1 MRLKDV
7 HRLELPPTADMHV
20 HLRQDQVME
29 LVVPWIRRGGVDTVF
44 VMPNLQ
50 PPITSAAAALEYK
63 SRLQAIEPRVNYL
76 MSLYLHSSVTPEVI
90 AEAAKAG
97 IAGVKLYPQGKAR
110 VKQRIAIWAYHI
122 NTISGVTTNS
132 ESGVAGDFVEV
143 FAPTFAAM
151 EQYDLVL
158 NLHGE
163 VPGTVP
169 DSDVSLEEL
178 FLPTLKRLNEKF
190 PKLRIILEHCST
202 AAALDAVRAC
212 GPTVA
217 GTITAHHLY
226 LTGDISEVDPLAFCK
241 PIPKTPSDRDAL
253 LKAVCSGDPKFFFG
267 SDSAPHPLVS
277 KQGKPVPAG
286 VFTQPY
292 ATQLV
297 LLALEEATGKG
308 IIDEQEVTQ
317 EHLEGFLS
325 LFGRRFYKLPEPS
338 VKGPRIVVKR
348 TGEMIPI
355 SIKTADG
362 TLEIGLSRPEA
373 TVFSLRF
380 ASEE

>member
-20 HLRQDQVME
+20 HLRQGEVMQ

-50 PPITSAAAALEYK
+50 PPVTSVAAALQYK
-63 SRLQAIEPRVNYL
+63 SQLQLIEPEVNYL
-76 MSLYLHSSVTPEVI
+76 MSLYLHPSVTPDVI

-97 IAGVKLYPQGKAR
+97 IAGVKLYPQG
-110 VKQRIAIWAYHI
+110 
-122 NTISGVTTNS
+122 VTTNS
-132 ESGVAGDFVEV
+132 ESGVAGDFVEAY
-143 FAPTFAAM
+143 APTFAAM
-151 EQYDLVL
+151 EQHDIVL

-169 DSDVSLEEL
+169 TDDVSLEEL

-190 PKLRIILEHCST
+190 PKLRIVLEHCST
-202 AAALDAVRAC
+202 AAAVEAVRSC
-212 GPTVA
+212 SSTVA

-226 LTGDISEVDPLAFCK
+226 LTGDISEVDPHAFCK

-253 LKAVCSGDPKFFFG
+253 LKAVSSGDPKFFFG
-267 SDSAPHPLVS
+267 SDSAPHLLS
-277 KQGKPVPAG
+277 TKQGKPVPAG

-297 LLALEEATGKG
+297 LLALEEATEKG
-308 IIDEQEVTQ
+308 IIDEKNVTQ
-317 EHLEGFLS
+317 ENIEGFLS
-325 LFGRRFYKLPEPS
+325 LNGRRFYKLPEPS
-338 VKGPRIVVKR
+338 PAGPRIIVKR
-348 TGEMIPI
+348 TGEMIPE
-355 SIKTADG
+355 SIRSADG
-362 TLEIGLSRPEA
+362 KLEVGISRTGA
-373 TVFSLRF
+373 AVYSMYFTSG
-380 ASEE
+380 

>member
-20 HLRQDQVME
+20 HLRQGEVMN
-29 LVVPWIRRGGVDTVF
+29 LVTPYIRRGGVDTVF

-50 PPITSAAAALEYK
+50 PPVTSVAAALEYK
-63 SRLQAIEPRVNYL
+63 SQLQTIDHEVTYL
-76 MSLYLHSSVTPEVI
+76 MSLYLHPSVTPDVI

-97 IAGVKLYPQGKAR
+97 IAGVKLYPQG
-110 VKQRIAIWAYHI
+110 
-122 NTISGVTTNS
+122 VTTNS

-143 FAPTFAAM
+143 YAPTFAAM
-151 EQYDLVL
+151 EQHDIVL

-169 DSDVSLEEL
+169 TDNVSLEEL

-202 AAALDAVRAC
+202 AAAVDAVRSC
-212 GPTVA
+212 SPTVA

-226 LTGDISEVDPLAFCK
+226 LTGDISEVDPHAFCK
-241 PIPKTPSDRDAL
+241 PIPKTPADRDAL

-267 SDSAPHPLVS
+267 SDSAPHPLVN
-277 KQGKPVPAG
+277 KQGQPVPAG

-297 LLALEEATGKG
+297 LLALEEATEKG
-308 IIDEQEVTQ
+308 IVDEKEVTQ
-317 EHLEGFLS
+317 ESIEGFLS
-325 LFGRRFYKLPEPS
+325 LNGRRFYKLPEPS
-338 VKGPRIVVKR
+338 SSGSRIVVKR
-348 TGEMIPI
+348 TGEMIPA
-355 SIKTADG
+355 SIRNADG
-362 TLEIGLSRPEA
+362 TLEVGISKANA
-373 TVFSLRF
+373 TVFSLKW
-380 ASEE
+380 ASE

>member
-20 HLRQDQVME
+20 HLRQGEIMN
-29 LVVPWIRRGGVDTVF
+29 LVVPYIRRGGVDTVF

-50 PPITSAAAALEYK
+50 PPVTSVAAALEYK
-63 SRLQAIEPRVNYL
+63 SHLQAIEPEVNYL
-76 MSLYLHSSVTPEVI
+76 MSLYLHPSVTPDVI

-97 IAGVKLYPQGKAR
+97 IAGVKLYPQG
-110 VKQRIAIWAYHI
+110 
-122 NTISGVTTNS
+122 VTTNS

-143 FAPTFAAM
+143 YAPTFAAM
-151 EQYDLVL
+151 EQHDVVL

-169 DSDVSLEEL
+169 TDDVSLEEL

-190 PKLRIILEHCST
+190 PKLRIVLEHCST
-202 AAALDAVRAC
+202 AAAVDAVRSC
-212 GPTVA
+212 SPTVA

-226 LTGDISEVDPLAFCK
+226 LTGDISEVDPHAFCK
-241 PIPKTPSDRDAL
+241 PIPKKPSDRDAL

-267 SDSAPHPLVS
+267 SDSAPHPLVT

-297 LLALEEATGKG
+297 LLALEEATEKG
-308 IIDEQEVTQ
+308 LIDEKDVTQ
-317 EHLEGFLS
+317 ENIEGFLS
-325 LFGRRFYKLPEPS
+325 LNGRRFYKLQESSPT
-338 VKGPRIVVKR
+338 GPRIVVKR
-348 TGEMIPI
+348 AGHIIPS
-355 SIKTADG
+355 SIRSTDG
-362 TLEIGLSRPEA
+362 TLEVGISRSDA
-373 TVFSLRF
+373 TVFSMYF
-380 ASEE
+380 TSG